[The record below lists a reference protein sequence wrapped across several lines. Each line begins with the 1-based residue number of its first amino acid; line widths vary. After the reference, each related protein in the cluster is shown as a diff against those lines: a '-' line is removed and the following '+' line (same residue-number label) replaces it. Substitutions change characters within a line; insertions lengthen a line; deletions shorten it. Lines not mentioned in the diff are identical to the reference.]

1 MRRQYRIALDARR
14 LNGLKRGVGQYVF
27 QLAQHLPKLASE
39 IEYLLFVDRPLGT
52 DSIPA
57 GCREVL
63 VGRPFTT
70 DSQSVSGLGPKI
82 RSYHWMNYLVPRAL
96 KRERADLFHAT
107 NFAVPVRAG
116 CPCVVT
122 IHDLIYARAPGAFE
136 PLYERYLRLTVPAAV
151 RRARRVITD
160 SAATRDD
167 LLEFVGPEPSRVT
180 VVHLGVGDEYRVRQ
194 SQDELERARQ
204 RLRLPYRFVLHV
216 GAIERRKKL
225 ETLLTAAAP
234 LLGSSL
240 IDEVVLAGEKG
251 HGADD
256 VHRAALALG
265 IQSRVRYLG
274 YVPQDQLPALYSLA
288 QVLSLASVYE
298 GFGMPVL
305 EAMACGTP
313 VVASNVSSLPEVA
326 GDAALT
332 VAPGDVAGL
341 RQALE
346 RLLTDFRL
354 RDEMRRRGLARVRE
368 FSWERTAAGHLEVYR
383 QVLDGVRN

>member
-1 MRRQYRIALDARR
+1 MRTFRIALDARR

-27 QLAQHLPKLASE
+27 QLAQHLPKLAAE
-39 IEYLLFVDRPLGT
+39 IEYLLFVDRPLGA

-63 VGRPFTT
+63 VGSPFTT
-70 DSQSVSGLGPKI
+70 DSQSVSGLGSKI

-136 PLYERYLRLTVPAAV
+136 PLYERYLKLMVPTAV

-167 LLEFVGPEPSRVT
+167 LLEFIGPEPSRVA
-180 VVHLGVGDEYRVRQ
+180 VVHLGVGDEYFVHEDR
-194 SQDELERARQ
+194 DELERARQ
-204 RLRLPYRFVLHV
+204 RLGLPSRFVLHV

-225 ETLLTAAAP
+225 ETLLVAVAP
-234 LLGSSL
+234 LLSSNL

-256 VHRAALALG
+256 VHRTAVELG
-265 IQSRVRYLG
+265 IHGRVRYLG
-274 YVPQDQLPALYSLA
+274 YVPQDLLPALYSLA

-313 VVASNVSSLPEVA
+313 VVASNVSSLPEVV

-332 VAPGDVAGL
+332 VAPGDAVGL

-346 RLLTDFRL
+346 RLLTDSRL
-354 RDEMRRRGLARVRE
+354 QDEMRRRGLVRVRE

-383 QVLDGVRN
+383 QVLNGVRN